1 MFVPIIFT
9 FDEVQTGN
17 RTDYMRIIFLVW
29 VNERHRIH
37 VAVGLIHFSVLLVL
51 IIPKANISLKGC
63 EEMTRFKTIIPEST
77 KYQRNFLNGFGRER

>member
-1 MFVPIIFT
+1 MFAPIIFT

-17 RTDYMRIIFLVW
+17 RTNDVRIIFLIW

-51 IIPKANISLKGC
+51 TIPKANVSLKEC
-63 EEMTRFKTIIPEST
+63 EEMTRFKTELFLKVLST
-77 KYQRNFLNGFGRER
+77 KGIF